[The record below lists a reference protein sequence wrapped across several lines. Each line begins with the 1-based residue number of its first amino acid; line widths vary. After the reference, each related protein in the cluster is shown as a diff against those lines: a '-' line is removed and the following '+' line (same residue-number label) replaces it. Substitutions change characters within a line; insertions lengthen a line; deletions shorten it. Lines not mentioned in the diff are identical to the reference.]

1 MLESFIMQQRTSGGN
16 KYTPGNEGRGKR
28 WEMQWEH
35 IRNNN
40 TTKFKFTTKYIKNK
54 TGNNIETETKEIKF
68 DTESTFEEP

>member
-1 MLESFIMQQRTSGGN
+1 
-16 KYTPGNEGRGKR
+16 
-28 WEMQWEH
+28 MQWEH

>member
-1 MLESFIMQQRTSGGN
+1 
-16 KYTPGNEGRGKR
+16 
-28 WEMQWEH
+28 MQWEH

-68 DTESTFEEP
+68 DTESTFEEPSHTPLNFPKKSKL